1 MGDTKMVL
9 FFPNVSTINAFV
21 SEIVFYGMGTVVT
34 EVNYCSHSIKDYF
47 TDEGVDRRNV
57 WKE

>member
-1 MGDTKMVL
+1 MGDTKMFL
-9 FFPNVSTINAFV
+9 FFSNVSTINAFV
-21 SEIVFYGMGTVVT
+21 SETVFYGMGTVA
-34 EVNYCSHSIKDYF
+34 EVNYCSYSIKDYF